1 VSFGP
6 PPSPYTQSALTA
18 DSERRRRRT
27 KLVGA
32 VAAVLVAVLCVGGWL
47 LMYGT
52 DDGTPANSKPT
63 AAPQA
68 PDEIRETVERLPR
81 TPEGELVI
89 DYDEEKF
96 TDDETRYAPGTWVTD
111 KIFAKGIKN
120 RLMGFQFGEWDK
132 KAWTLELDGH
142 ICATTRHVTADGRT
156 AVVVQ
161 PGKRKGTKDE
171 GMCDEVVF
179 VDLDTGKKLWTA
191 TMPDAKTA
199 YVTNINLTMV
209 RGTVAVAWGN
219 GSVAYGMS
227 DGKQLWKSTDVST
240 CEDNGFAG
248 GRSLL
253 VLLRCGDESK
263 HSYRVQKLDPRTG
276 KPRWTYKLKDGLTGV
291 YMPSS
296 DPPVLAVG
304 AGDYGVTDLITLDDQ
319 GRHSATISMRGG
331 RFDPLCGSSFDGSQY
346 FGVMENCYGMVVG
359 DGRIF
364 VASKA
369 DGDIGQAE
377 NWIVAFDAKT
387 GKTLRKFDGR
397 SLQPVWPVKVSGGE
411 LLVYRPSS
419 DNIGPAAIVSIDPAT
434 GKETPFLFFNLPD
447 DATRMETPEWSDILV
462 EHGRAFF
469 SPRVLTPSA
478 AHPDDP
484 VAAAVGIG
492 SVH

>member
-1 VSFGP
+1 MSFGP
-6 PPSPYTQSALTA
+6 PPSVFTQSALSA
-18 DSERRRRRT
+18 DSARRKRRRT
-27 KLVGA
+27 RLIGA
-32 VAAVLVAVLCVGGWL
+32 VAVMVVATLCAGGWL
-47 LMYGT
+47 LFAT
-52 DDGTPANSKPT
+52 DDATLANRRQT

-68 PDEIRETVERLPR
+68 PDEIRETVEKLPS

-89 DYDEEKF
+89 DFDEEKF
-96 TDDETRYAPGTWVTD
+96 QDDETRYAPGTWATD

-120 RLMGFQFGEWDK
+120 TITGFKFGVDEA
-132 KAWTLELDGH
+132 AWSIKLDGH
-142 ICATTRHVTADGRT
+142 ICATTKHVTADGRT

-161 PGKRKGTKDE
+161 PYKRKGTKDA
-171 GMCDEVVF
+171 GICDEVVF
-179 VDLDTGKKLWTA
+179 FDLDTGKKLWTA

-199 YVTNINLTMV
+199 YVTNTNLSMA

-219 GSVAYGMS
+219 GSVAYDMS
-227 DGKQLWKSTDVST
+227 SGKQLWKSTDVST
-240 CEDNGFAG
+240 CEDVGFAG

-253 VLLRCGDESK
+253 VLLRCGEEST
-263 HSYRVQKLDPRTG
+263 HAYRVQKIDPRTG
-276 KPRWTYKLKDGLTGV
+276 RPQWTYKLKDGISGV

-331 RFDPLCGSSFDGSQY
+331 RFDPMCGDSFDGTQY
-346 FGVMENCYGMVVG
+346 FGVMENCYAMVVG
-359 DGRIF
+359 NGQIF

-369 DGDIGQAE
+369 DGDVDQAE
-377 NWIVAFDAKT
+377 NWIVGFDAKT

-397 SLQPVWPVKVSGGE
+397 PLQPLWPVKMSGDK

-447 DATRMETPEWSDILV
+447 DASRMETPEWSDILV

-469 SPRVLTPSA
+469 SPRQLSA
-478 AHPDDP
+478 PASAPHDP
-484 VAAAVGIG
+484 VTAAVGIG
-492 SVH
+492 PVH